1 MCVEKAGYHCDFRKK
16 LILIDAQQPGAPG
29 RSLQSTTFE
38 FGLTE
43 RVFRMGMSDNYTSY
57 SRATR
62 DWSADPASVRDS
74 KGRQV
79 HFLATRPADLPPDPY
94 CGYLMCEGL
103 FMLDHND
110 RVIKAYPGAPRTL
123 STDLPGWMIES
134 LKRVFG
140 MTYPE

>member
-1 MCVEKAGYHCDFRKK
+1 
-16 LILIDAQQPGAPG
+16 
-29 RSLQSTTFE
+29 
-38 FGLTE
+38 
-43 RVFRMGMSDNYTSY
+43 MGMSNNYTSY
-57 SRATR
+57 SPFTC
-62 DWSADPASVRDS
+62 DWTADPASVRDS

-79 HFLATRPADLPPDPY
+79 HFLPTRPTDLPSDPK

-103 FMLDHND
+103 VMLDQND

-123 STDLPGWMIES
+123 STALPGWMIES